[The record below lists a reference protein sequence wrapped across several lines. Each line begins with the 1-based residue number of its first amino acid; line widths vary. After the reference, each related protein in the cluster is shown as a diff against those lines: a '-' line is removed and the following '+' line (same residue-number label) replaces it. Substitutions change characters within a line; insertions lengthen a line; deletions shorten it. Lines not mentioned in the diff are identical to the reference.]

1 MIRTLGGATPPIPPQ
16 VSPLNICQVKLY
28 IADTL
33 SRASQTSMPEC
44 MDIKD
49 EFEVYLLVPIS
60 KEKAEEF
67 KRELDP
73 DPIMAKLKETVLLG

>member
-1 MIRTLGGATPPIPPQ
+1 
-16 VSPLNICQVKLY
+16 
-28 IADTL
+28 
-33 SRASQTSMPEC
+33 MPEC